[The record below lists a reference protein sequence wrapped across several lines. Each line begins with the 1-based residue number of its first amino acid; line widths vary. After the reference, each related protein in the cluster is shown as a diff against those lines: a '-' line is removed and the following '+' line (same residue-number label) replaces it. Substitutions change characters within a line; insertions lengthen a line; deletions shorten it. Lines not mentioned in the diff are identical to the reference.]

1 MRSTDAGISRLGC
14 GWRVAVITTTSSC
27 APAQDGAMASSMA
40 ATLLPFLM
48 GDRLHRMLRFLLPVL
63 LFVASHVWAQP
74 DPALAGEL
82 RQGGYVLYIRHT
94 STDFGQNDAKMT
106 GYEDCA
112 NQRNLTDKGRQEA
125 RAVGE
130 HIKRLKIPIGRVLAS
145 PYCRT
150 METARLAFGK
160 AQPMQQARGGPSRTD
175 DPQRYDGLRK
185 LLASQP
191 SPGTNTV
198 ISSHGNPFHAVA
210 GPPYL
215 AEGEIAVV
223 RSQGDSAFAVV
234 GRIRLQDWEL
244 LQ

>member
-1 MRSTDAGISRLGC
+1 MKHFFL
-14 GWRVAVITTTSSC
+14 
-27 APAQDGAMASSMA
+27 A
-40 ATLLPFLM
+40 ALFLFQ
-48 GDRLHRMLRFLLPVL
+48 L
-63 LFVASHVWAQP
+63 AAWAQP
-74 DPALAGEL
+74 DAALLAEL
-82 RQGGYVLYIRHT
+82 RRGGYVLYIRHA
-94 STDFGQNDAKMT
+94 STDFSQNDAKMT

-112 NQRNLTDKGRQEA
+112 NQRNLTDKGREEA

-160 AQPMQQARGGPSRTD
+160 AQPMQEARGGPSRTD
-175 DPQRYDGLRK
+175 DAKKYEGLRK
-185 LLASQP
+185 LLSTP
-191 SPGTNTV
+191 VPKGENVV
-198 ISSHGNPFHAVA
+198 ISSHGNPFHALA

-223 RSQGDSAFAVV
+223 RPQGDSAFAVV